1 MHLASFTSWRSG
13 PLKGLGHL
21 ARFESWQVFGSVR
34 GHVIL
39 GEMLALAKTSALGR
53 AHLAELLPLG
63 GNSTTS
69 DGCPRLAE
77 SAK

>member
-1 MHLASFTSWRSG
+1 MDPYLSTDLNSQKFVNNLRNYYVY
-13 PLKGLGHL
+13 
-21 ARFESWQVFGSVR
+21 F
-34 GHVIL
+34 I
-39 GEMLALAKTSALGR
+39 
-53 AHLAELLPLG
+53 HLAELLPLG